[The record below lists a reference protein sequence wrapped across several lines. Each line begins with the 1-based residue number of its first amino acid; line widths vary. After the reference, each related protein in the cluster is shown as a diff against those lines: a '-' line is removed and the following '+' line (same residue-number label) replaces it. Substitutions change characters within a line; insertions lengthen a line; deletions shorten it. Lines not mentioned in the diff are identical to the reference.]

1 MKNITFMHISEFCL
15 NSNCIRRFRKNI
27 NKKKKTKKTKKKT
40 TTLSI
45 IYEGGSI
52 SNQPNLFPVEIHL
65 FCFDVIALLC
75 DALRPTV
82 FKCHQPR
89 TEKVRVLS
97 IDPLLNCLHDFFIRP
112 EMKSTDILFQGW
124 E

>member
-1 MKNITFMHISEFCL
+1 MFVLLNKTFYVLYKTPNIV
-15 NSNCIRRFRKNI
+15 IRY
-27 NKKKKTKKTKKKT
+27 
-40 TTLSI
+40 L
-45 IYEGGSI
+45 IYEGESI
-52 SNQPNLFPVEIHL
+52 CNQTNLFPVEIHL
-65 FCFDVIALLC
+65 FFFDVIALPC

-97 IDPLLNCLHDFFIRP
+97 INPLLNCRHFFIRP
-112 EMKSTDILFQGW
+112 EMKSTNILFLSFGNRKKSLGARSG